1 MTNMKKIRQEHELS
15 ESIENWG
22 WNFALLP
29 VKPNVTQRKLLPIKR
44 HTTNN

>member
-1 MTNMKKIRQEHELS
+1 MKKKRQDHELP

-29 VKPNVTQRKLLPIKR
+29 VKQNETLRKLLPIKR